1 MDTHLQSYQ
10 IRYVRH
16 PFTQNYHVTLVGYP
30 RQNAVIQPAAFIRA
44 TGVHPRAVLGAAQ
57 IDWAAAAAFGFTVT
71 EGAAAV

>member
-1 MDTHLQSYQ
+1 MQQSYQ

-16 PFTQNYHVTLVGYP
+16 PFTRNYHVTLVGHA

-57 IDWAAAAAFGFTVT
+57 IDRAAAASFGFVLT

>member
-16 PFTQNYHVTLVGYP
+16 PFTQNFLVTLVGHS

-57 IDWAAAAAFGFTVT
+57 IDRAAADAFGFVLT
-71 EGAAAV
+71 EGAVAI